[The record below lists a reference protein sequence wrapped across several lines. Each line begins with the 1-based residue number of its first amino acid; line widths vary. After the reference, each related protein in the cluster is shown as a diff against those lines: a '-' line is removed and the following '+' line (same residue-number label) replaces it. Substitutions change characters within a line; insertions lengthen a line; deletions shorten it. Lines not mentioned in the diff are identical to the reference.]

1 MIGLVNNTVTL
12 SHTRKLML
20 SCPIELQETYTSHVN
35 SIEDVYSKIVMR
47 HKVAVQSVS
56 DQVCLKSRKR

>member
-1 MIGLVNNTVTL
+1 
-12 SHTRKLML
+12 ML

-56 DQVCLKSRKR
+56 DQVCLIYRKHCLNYCLSMLGA